1 MSFAQVNVYTLHY
14 KAELQ
19 PRVEIRQTGT
29 NALLAFV
36 PSQSTQGVQESS
48 DLPRVI

>member
-1 MSFAQVNVYTLHY
+1 MNVNILHY

-19 PRVEIRQTGT
+19 PRVEIRQTGS

-36 PSQSTQGVQESS
+36 PSRSVKEFMIPVTYHA
-48 DLPRVI
+48 